1 MKEELIITEHEHFRL
16 RVGDVIGVL
25 EGNATVI
32 RVNASAATCV
42 IGIKKTRTIENRFDE
57 SKTRTFET
65 VVENT
70 FRISPN
76 SESPIYERDGKPTAA
91 GIAADYKTPKVKPD
105 VVVHTK
111 SPLAPGQAEEILKAI
126 RHRTSTKPGKCAFM
140 DKLLEEGKWTRKEIL
155 AKTLAEFGGDPIGT
169 ERTMHSRPASMRKAG
184 RVGKFAEEKV

>member
-76 SESPIYERDGKPTAA
+76 SESPIYERDGKPTAE
-91 GIAADYKTPKVKPD
+91 GISADYKTPKVVAPKPTTD
-105 VVVHTK
+105 CPLIGETAKIARAVH
-111 SPLAPGQAEEILKAI
+111 
-126 RHRTSTKPGKCAFM
+126 HRTSTKPGKCAFM
-140 DKLLEEGKWTRKEIL
+140 DNLLEEGKWTRKEIL

-184 RVGKFAEEKV
+184 RVGKFAEEKQ